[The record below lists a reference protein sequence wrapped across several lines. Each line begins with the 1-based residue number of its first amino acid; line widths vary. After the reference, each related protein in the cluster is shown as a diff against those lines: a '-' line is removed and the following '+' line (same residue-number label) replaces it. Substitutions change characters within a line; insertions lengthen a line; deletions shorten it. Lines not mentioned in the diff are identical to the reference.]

1 MASINKE
8 QAGVGLSKFIFLIRK
23 YSKSAELFYVV
34 ARVYFEIKSES
45 ISVSGGFAKL
55 KEILIENTIIL
66 DGHFLDLKA
75 NSHSKL
81 HNVKGRNGHD
91 ADFLQQADDVLATAG
106 INPDEESSFLVQLQ
120 HNSQHFSTKDTEFK
134 QHKDYFRVR
143 HVIASRVKENICIQN
158 PKAEWVINDAMHNH
172 LKTLIVTLVTQ
183 ARKRRIGSQHLLASF
198 LKSKDSPKSLVRVTN
213 SQKEVNKKKREE
225 SERKVLL
232 KVGEALTKRKKDMS
246 TEFSSMEQKVAK
258 VLQQEEDRVQAHAA
272 NQATRTAFGGDAKYM
287 KWQDKVQEQ
296 NLISIKSKDKDNF
309 VRDTVHP
316 PNFGTDTSNVSI
328 CMLDLLLVF
337 KQNKKKMAKSYH
349 GFTLTD

>member
-1 MASINKE
+1 M
-8 QAGVGLSKFIFLIRK
+8 
-23 YSKSAELFYVV
+23 
-34 ARVYFEIKSES
+34 
-45 ISVSGGFAKL
+45 
-55 KEILIENTIIL
+55 
-66 DGHFLDLKA
+66 
-75 NSHSKL
+75 
-81 HNVKGRNGHD
+81 
-91 ADFLQQADDVLATAG
+91 
-106 INPDEESSFLVQLQ
+106 
-120 HNSQHFSTKDTEFK
+120 
-134 QHKDYFRVR
+134 
-143 HVIASRVKENICIQN
+143 
-158 PKAEWVINDAMHNH
+158 
-172 LKTLIVTLVTQ
+172 TLVTQ

-296 NLISIKSKDKDNF
+296 NLISIKSKDNF

-328 CMLDLLLVF
+328 CMRDLLLVF

>member
-81 HNVKGRNGHD
+81 
-91 ADFLQQADDVLATAG
+91 QADDVLATAG

-120 HNSQHFSTKDTEFK
+120 QNSQHFSVKDTEFK

-328 CMLDLLLVF
+328 CMRDLLLVF
-337 KQNKKKMAKSYH
+337 KQNKKKMTKSYH